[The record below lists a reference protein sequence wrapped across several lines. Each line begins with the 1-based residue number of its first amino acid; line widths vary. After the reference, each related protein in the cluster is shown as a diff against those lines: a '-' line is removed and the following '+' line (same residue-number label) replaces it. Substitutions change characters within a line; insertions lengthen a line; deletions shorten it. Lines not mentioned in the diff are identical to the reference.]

1 MSWQGRVLHVDLARR
16 TSRVEPLDTAWAND
30 YLGARGLATKYL
42 VESMDPATDALAPE
56 NPLIFATGPLTG
68 TMASTG
74 GRYVVVTKSPLTGTV
89 ACSNSGGKFG
99 AELKFAGY
107 DLAIVEGQADAPV
120 YLLVL
125 DDEVRILDAAEH
137 WGTSVWETEEA
148 IKARHA
154 DPQIKVASIGVA
166 GEAGVRYACIVNDL
180 HRAAGRSGVGA
191 VMGAKRLKAI
201 AVRGTR
207 GVQVKEAT
215 AFLSVVRDTHAKLE
229 ADAGRRELTEH
240 GTNAM
245 IDSMQAFGGL
255 PTRNFREVSFEG
267 THKLNPAAM
276 REVNEN
282 GHVNL
287 ITNKACFACTIGC
300 GRIAHV
306 DRAHWSVRDR
316 PRYQHASGGLE
327 YETAFAFGPVIG
339 VDDIDALTFA
349 GFLMNEHGMDPISFG
364 VTLAAAMELH
374 ELGLLPAE
382 ESDGVALAFGSA
394 EALTIM
400 AEKTG
405 RHEGFGQVLGL
416 GAKRLC
422 ERYGRPELAM
432 VVKGQEFAGY
442 DSRALQ
448 GMGLGYA
455 TGNRGACHLKHDTFA
470 EDMADQ
476 SGAGKAEPCKRSQ
489 DKIAMIDST
498 GTCLFTLGAWD
509 TGEYARQ
516 VACACGPEWTAER
529 LLETGERIWNLER
542 LFNLGAGFTAA
553 DDTLP
558 PRLLETPCPGGVA
571 AGRVAELDVMLP
583 EYYALRGWSEAGVP
597 TPATLARLGL
607 GGQEREASA
616 HPLARQANGQPD
628 EVRSGT

>member
-1 MSWQGRVLHVDLARR
+1 MSWQRRVLRVDLATRGC
-16 TSRVEPLDTAWAND
+16 RVEPLDMDFAND
-30 YLGARGLATKYL
+30 YLGLRGLGTRYL
-42 VESMDPATDALAPE
+42 AELMDPAADALSDE

-74 GRYVVVTKSPLTGTV
+74 GRWGVVTKSPLTGAV

-107 DLAIVEGQADAPV
+107 DLVIVEGRSETPV
-120 YLLVL
+120 YLLIL
-125 DDEVRILDAAEH
+125 DDDVRLLDATEH
-137 WGTSVWETEEA
+137 WGTTVWETEEA
-148 IKARHA
+148 IKARHS

-166 GEAGVRYACIVNDL
+166 GEQGVRYACIVNDL

-191 VMGAKRLKAI
+191 VMGAKRLKAV

-207 GVQVKEAT
+207 GVTVDDPA
-215 AFLSVVRDTHAKLE
+215 AFLSVVRDTHAALANDE
-229 ADAGRRELTEH
+229 ARRELTEY

-255 PTRNFREVSFEG
+255 PTRNFREVTFEG
-267 THKLNPAAM
+267 TDRLNPAAM
-276 REVNEN
+276 MTVNER
-282 GHVNL
+282 GHRNL
-287 ITNKACFACTIGC
+287 ITNKACFGCTIGC

-306 DRAHWSVRDR
+306 DKAHWSVRER
-316 PRYQHASGGLE
+316 PEYQHASGGLE

-364 VTLAAAMELH
+364 VTLAAAMELY
-374 ELGLLPAE
+374 ELGLITPE
-382 ESDGVALAFGSA
+382 ETGGVALEFGNA

-405 RHEGFGQVLGL
+405 LQQGFGRVLGL

-432 VVKGQEFAGY
+432 CVKGQEFAGY
-442 DSRALQ
+442 DARALQ

-455 TGNRGACHLKHDTFA
+455 TSNRGACHLRHDVYA
-470 EDMADQ
+470 EDMSDQ
-476 SGAGKAEPCKRSQ
+476 SGRGKAEPCKRSQ
-489 DKIAMIDST
+489 DQIAMIDST

-509 TGEYARQ
+509 TEAWARQ
-516 VACACGPEWTAER
+516 IRAACGPEWTAER
-529 LLETGERIWNLER
+529 LLESGERTWNLER
-542 LFNLGAGFTAA
+542 LFNLAAGFTAA

-558 PRLLETPCPGGVA
+558 PRLLETPCPAGVA
-571 AGRVAELDVMLP
+571 KGRVAELDVMLP
-583 EYYALRGWSEAGVP
+583 EYYERRGWTPEGVP
-597 TPATLARLGL
+597 TGATLARLGL
-607 GGQEREASA
+607 AAGTAGPGVRGDA
-616 HPLARQANGQPD
+616 ARANAG
-628 EVRSGT
+628 